1 MLRQRVQSCFQA
13 LLAHIRPILNHQSM
27 LMAFS
32 AASGGKRIFL
42 GHQFVLLLSRPLPLA
57 ALN

>member
-1 MLRQRVQSCFQA
+1 
-13 LLAHIRPILNHQSM
+13 
-27 LMAFS
+27 MAFS